1 MLWMSWAA
9 RWRGLSCCWWRV
21 INTNRKAPLM
31 GCYHS
36 ETTIRQSPP
45 PNCSERERFFAAV
58 KPRISK
64 YNSSGLNLICLRGGG
79 GGSLWNK
86 TVFNLF
92 ALAVSYELR
101 SRRLIR
107 ENKLSCIDISA
118 LAADNFAFAVKN
130 CTISAPHTKQSHI
143 KWLKNLK

>member
-21 INTNRKAPLM
+21 INTNKEAPLM

-36 ETTIRQSPP
+36 ETTIRQSPSL
-45 PNCSERERFFAAV
+45 NCSESESCFFDV
-58 KPRISK
+58 NPSNIQIQFIRIK
-64 YNSSGLNLICLRGGG
+64 FNMFARAGG
-79 GGSLWNK
+79 LWNK

-101 SRRLIR
+101 SRRLIH

-130 CTISAPHTKQSHI
+130 CTISSLHTKQSHI